1 MVNKKLPKK
10 VWGIGI
16 NLNGPWAAKPF
27 RLIYDYEL
35 DEWYDKAGDLG
46 VKKLGVHRH
55 YGVIT
60 FASESKHEVEIFIAG
75 MKAASQTIINV
86 AWMGLPKDAL
96 KAVLEE
102 PPYDD
107 KE

>member
-16 NLNGPWAAKPF
+16 NLNGPWATKPF
-27 RLIYDYEL
+27 RLTYDDEL
-35 DEWYDKAGDLG
+35 DEWYDKAGNLS

-55 YGVIT
+55 YGIIT

-75 MKAASQTIINV
+75 IKAASQTIINV
-86 AWMGLPKDAL
+86 AWIGLPKDAL
-96 KAVLEE
+96 KIVLEME
-102 PPYDD
+102 PSYDD
-107 KE
+107 